1 MATPGDLGK
10 EGLDSLKKVGDS
22 IVKNIDLSLDSILDT
37 MIKVDDAARDL
48 SKQFGLG
55 NESIQAMKVGL
66 TNAVVEVTK
75 LGGSF
80 ENIVTMQ
87 TEIAGTL
94 GRNVILSSDLYGKL
108 YAASEVTGKSGKE
121 IVSNFRDVGASSFQ
135 AVEGMQKVVDV
146 ARSQGVNAR
155 QVSDQVL
162 SNMGAM
168 NKFTFQGGVEGLS
181 KMASQAVG
189 LRINMSSTLDIAERL
204 FNPEDAIEMAAGL
217 QRLGVAQSDLLDPLR
232 LMDLA
237 QNDPAELQNQIVKM
251 SEQFVQLNEKGQFEI
266 MPGAR
271 RQLMEVEKQLGLSRG
286 ELSKMALGAAE
297 LDMKM
302 QKIDFGSRLNL
313 SEDQKK
319 MIANM
324 AEMGTGKFDN
334 EFVITTKEGEQKR
347 ITEID
352 EEDLKYF
359 AEASKPKSLEDI
371 QKEQLKFLETI
382 AANTS
387 AAGAGPKYGFAS
399 TGTVTKAIEGGK
411 KIAQRTGDILTPK
424 SLQPESMRKIS
435 DESLEKAGDAIKKLV
450 SGESSLTGFFTAMGD
465 VEKGLTNFGD
475 KVGTEIFESIDKNI
489 TEAAKSSNPFEKGG
503 AVFLES
509 IKKMFEQEMKGGSSL
524 PSQTTTQRNTK
535 DAIVIHYSEE
545 DTVKEVNG
553 LAVGTNLGGGM
564 TGEQKL
570 TGSVDVNLNINLNS
584 NNTNVSAN
592 DIINAMRS
600 GEVQQQLISSITDAI
615 NNGMKGNINPQLNPY
630 SANPLLSV

>member
-162 SNMGAM
+162 SNMGEM
-168 NKFTFQGGVEGLS
+168 NKFTFQGGVEGLA

-189 LRINMSSTLDIAERL
+189 LRVNMESTLKVAEDL
-204 FNPEDAIEMAAGL
+204 LQPEKAIEMAASL
-217 QRLGVAQSDLLDPLR
+217 QRLGVAQTDLLDPLR

-251 SEQFVQLNEKGQFEI
+251 TQQFVQLNEKGQFEI

-271 RQLMEVEKQLGLSRG
+271 RQLMEISKEMGISYN
-286 ELSKMALGAAE
+286 ELTKMAIGSSD
-297 LDMKM
+297 LDKKM
-302 QKIDFGSRLNL
+302 REIDFGSRLNL
-313 SEDQKK
+313 SEDQKT

-324 AEMGTGKFDN
+324 AEMG
-334 EFVITTKEGEQKR
+334 EGGTYKIQTEKGEKS
-347 ITEID
+347 ITELD
-352 EEDLKYF
+352 KEDLIYL
-359 AEASKPKSLEDI
+359 AEASKPKSLEEI
-371 QKEQLKFLETI
+371 QKEQLGFLKTI

-489 TEAAKSSNPFEKGG
+489 TEAAKSSNPFEKAG

-524 PSQTTTQRNTK
+524 PSQTTTSVK
-535 DAIVIHYSEE
+535 DAIIINKLPE
-545 DTVKEVNG
+545 DSVREVNG

-615 NNGMKGNINPQLNPY
+615 NNGMKGNTNTQLNPY

>member
-1 MATPGDLGK
+1 MVTPDDLGK

-37 MIKVDDAARDL
+37 MIKVDNAARDL

-87 TEIAGTL
+87 TEIAVTL

-108 YAASEVTGKSGKE
+108 YAASEVTGKSGKD

-271 RQLMEVEKQLGLSRG
+271 RQLMEVEKQLGLSGG

-313 SEDQKK
+313 SEDQKT

-324 AEMGTGKFDN
+324 AEMG
-334 EFVITTKEGEQKR
+334 EGGTYKIQTEKGEKS
-347 ITEID
+347 ITELD
-352 EEDLKYF
+352 EEDLKYL

-411 KIAQRTGDILTPK
+411 TIAERTGDILTPK
-424 SLQPESMRKIS
+424 SLGSESIREIS
-435 DESLEKAGDAIKKLV
+435 DESLEKAGDVIKKLV

-489 TEAAKSSNPFEKGG
+489 TEAAKSSNPFEKAG

-524 PSQTTTQRNTK
+524 PSQTTTQRNAK

-615 NNGMKGNINPQLNPY
+615 NNGMKGNTNTQLNPY

>member
-1 MATPGDLGK
+1 
-10 EGLDSLKKVGDS
+10 
-22 IVKNIDLSLDSILDT
+22 
-37 MIKVDDAARDL
+37 
-48 SKQFGLG
+48 
-55 NESIQAMKVGL
+55 
-66 TNAVVEVTK
+66 
-75 LGGSF
+75 
-80 ENIVTMQ
+80 
-87 TEIAGTL
+87 
-94 GRNVILSSDLYGKL
+94 
-108 YAASEVTGKSGKE
+108 
-121 IVSNFRDVGASSFQ
+121 
-135 AVEGMQKVVDV
+135 
-146 ARSQGVNAR
+146 
-155 QVSDQVL
+155 
-162 SNMGAM
+162 
-168 NKFTFQGGVEGLS
+168 
-181 KMASQAVG
+181 
-189 LRINMSSTLDIAERL
+189 
-204 FNPEDAIEMAAGL
+204 
-217 QRLGVAQSDLLDPLR
+217 
-232 LMDLA
+232 
-237 QNDPAELQNQIVKM
+237 
-251 SEQFVQLNEKGQFEI
+251 
-266 MPGAR
+266 
-271 RQLMEVEKQLGLSRG
+271 
-286 ELSKMALGAAE
+286 
-297 LDMKM
+297 
-302 QKIDFGSRLNL
+302 
-313 SEDQKK
+313 

-324 AEMGTGKFDN
+324 AEMG
-334 EFVITTKEGEQKR
+334 EGGTYKIQTEKGEKS
-347 ITEID
+347 ITELD
-352 EEDLKYF
+352 EEDLKYL

-371 QKEQLKFLETI
+371 QKEQLGFLKTI

-524 PSQTTTQRNTK
+524 PSQTTTERKAK

-615 NNGMKGNINPQLNPY
+615 NNGMKGNTNTQLNPY

>member
-22 IVKNIDLSLDSILDT
+22 IVKNIDLSIDSILDK
-37 MIKVDDAARDL
+37 MIQVDDAARNL

-271 RQLMEVEKQLGLSRG
+271 RQLMEVEKQLGLGRG

-313 SEDQKK
+313 SEDQKT

-324 AEMGTGKFDN
+324 AEMGTGKFDK

-347 ITEID
+347 ITELD
-352 EEDLKYF
+352 EEDLKYL
-359 AEASKPKSLEDI
+359 AEASKPKSLEEI
-371 QKEQLKFLETI
+371 QKEQLGFLKTI
-382 AANTS
+382 AANT
-387 AAGAGPKYGFAS
+387 AAVGAGPGYGLAS
-399 TGTVTKAIEGGK
+399 QGTVTKAIEGSK
-411 KIAQRTGDILTPK
+411 KFAQRTGDILTPK
-424 SLQPESMRKIS
+424 SLGPESMRKIS
-435 DESLEKAGDAIKKLV
+435 DESLEKAGDAIKKLA

-465 VEKGLTNFGD
+465 VEKGLSNFGD
-475 KVGTEIFESIDKNI
+475 KVGTEIFESIDKSI
-489 TEAAKSSNPFEKGG
+489 TEAAKSSNPFEKATGLFYEY
-503 AVFLES
+503 V
-509 IKKMFEQEMKGGSSL
+509 KKMFDQEMKGGSSL
-524 PSQTTTQRNTK
+524 PSQSTTQTK
-535 DAIVIHYSEE
+535 PAQDFIIKTLPE
-545 DTVKEVNG
+545 DEISVVG
-553 LAVGTNLGGGM
+553 GTNLGGGM

-584 NNTNVSAN
+584 NNTSVSAN

-615 NNGMKGNINPQLNPY
+615 NNGMKGNTNTQLNPY

>member
-1 MATPGDLGK
+1 
-10 EGLDSLKKVGDS
+10 
-22 IVKNIDLSLDSILDT
+22 
-37 MIKVDDAARDL
+37 
-48 SKQFGLG
+48 
-55 NESIQAMKVGL
+55 
-66 TNAVVEVTK
+66 
-75 LGGSF
+75 
-80 ENIVTMQ
+80 
-87 TEIAGTL
+87 
-94 GRNVILSSDLYGKL
+94 
-108 YAASEVTGKSGKE
+108 
-121 IVSNFRDVGASSFQ
+121 
-135 AVEGMQKVVDV
+135 
-146 ARSQGVNAR
+146 
-155 QVSDQVL
+155 
-162 SNMGAM
+162 
-168 NKFTFQGGVEGLS
+168 
-181 KMASQAVG
+181 
-189 LRINMSSTLDIAERL
+189 
-204 FNPEDAIEMAAGL
+204 
-217 QRLGVAQSDLLDPLR
+217 
-232 LMDLA
+232 
-237 QNDPAELQNQIVKM
+237 
-251 SEQFVQLNEKGQFEI
+251 
-266 MPGAR
+266 
-271 RQLMEVEKQLGLSRG
+271 
-286 ELSKMALGAAE
+286 MALGAAE

-313 SEDQKK
+313 SEDQKT

-324 AEMGTGKFDN
+324 AEMGTGKFDK

-347 ITEID
+347 ITELD
-352 EEDLKYF
+352 EEDLKYL

-489 TEAAKSSNPFEKGG
+489 TEAAKSSNPFEKAG

-524 PSQTTTQRNTK
+524 PSQTTTSVK
-535 DAIVIHYSEE
+535 DAIIINKLPE
-545 DTVKEVNG
+545 DSVREVNG

-615 NNGMKGNINPQLNPY
+615 NNGMKGNTNTQLNPY